1 MGLIKFR
8 KGRELEVGI
17 EAPREFEFGV
27 GRLERD
33 VDFDIAYRIKDL
45 QLRLSLPL
53 IAQHSALIDG
63 SVETVNGREC
73 PITCLQAFVLSIISY
88 AQAQA

>member
-17 EAPREFEFGV
+17 ETPREFEFGG

-33 VDFDIAYRIKDL
+33 VDFDIA
-45 QLRLSLPL
+45 
-53 IAQHSALIDG
+53 
-63 SVETVNGREC
+63 
-73 PITCLQAFVLSIISY
+73 
-88 AQAQA
+88 

>member
-17 EAPREFEFGV
+17 ETRREFEFGV

-33 VDFDIAYRIKDL
+33 VDFDIANGTNCGW
-45 QLRLSLPL
+45 L
-53 IAQHSALIDG
+53 IAQHLALIGG
-63 SVETVNGREC
+63 SVETASVGREC
-73 PITCLQAFVLSIISY
+73 PITCLQVILQLEGSLL
-88 AQAQA
+88 